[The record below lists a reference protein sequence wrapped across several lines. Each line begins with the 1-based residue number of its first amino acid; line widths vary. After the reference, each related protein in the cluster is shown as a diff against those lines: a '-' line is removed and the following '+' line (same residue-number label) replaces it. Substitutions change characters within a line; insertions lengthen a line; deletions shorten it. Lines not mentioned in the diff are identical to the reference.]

1 MERMSAAEFNLAQIA
16 KAAGTP
22 AGSKYRAE
30 TVIVDGIRFDSK
42 HEARRWA
49 QLQLLVRAGVIRD
62 LKRQVAIMLEG
73 RDGPVLT
80 RTGKHMRLTLDFSY
94 IEVATGLQVFEDPKG
109 MPTRDYE
116 VRRAI
121 AAAQGVT
128 VIEV

>member
-1 MERMSAAEFNLAQIA
+1 MERMSAAAFNLAQTA
-16 KAAGTP
+16 KAASKP

-30 TVIVDGIRFDSK
+30 PVVVDGIRFDSK
-42 HEARRWA
+42 HEAARWA
-49 QLQLLVRAGVIRD
+49 QLKLLVRAGVIRD
-62 LKRQVAIMLEG
+62 LKRQIPIMLEG

-80 RTGKHMRLTLDFSY
+80 RTGRQMRLTLDFSY
-94 IEVATGLQVFEDPKG
+94 IEVATGLLVFEDPKG

-128 VIEV
+128 VVEV